1 MPPEPSTKGAIRMKR
16 LTCGAVAFLSGM
28 ALGGVVAAAPVV
40 YSDEATFR
48 AAAGSTTTYGFETHS
63 VTEGADLVSPVL
75 ASDLDNSFQ
84 LAYTNLNAFQIIDNG
99 ADPGVADGT
108 HYLFTHSQATAQNY
122 TLTFSNFGGANRSI
136 TAFGLTVTD
145 FASNIGA
152 SDTVTITYDT
162 ATLSGTLLSV
172 TGPQPD
178 FTQNFIGLIVDTPDA
193 FTSITLT
200 LNDVQSGFQDF
211 DEVIFSS
218 PAGLPEPST
227 LALMG
232 LCLAGLGFS
241 RRRQT

>member
-1 MPPEPSTKGAIRMKR
+1 MKPSSTYAG
-16 LTCGAVAFLSGM
+16 TAFMCGM
-28 ALGGVVAAAPVV
+28 ALSGVVAAAPVI
-40 YSDEATFR
+40 YGDEATFR
-48 AAAGSTTTYGFETHS
+48 AAAGSTATYGFETHS
-63 VTEGADLVSPVL
+63 VTEGTDLASPVL

-108 HYLFTHSQATAQNY
+108 HFLFTHSQAGAPNY
-122 TLTFSNFGGANRSI
+122 TLTFSNFGGANSSI
-136 TAFGLTVTD
+136 AAFGLTVTD
-145 FASNIGA
+145 FASNIA
-152 SDTVTITYDT
+152 ATDTVTITYDT
-162 ATLSGTLLSV
+162 GNLSGTLLSV

-178 FTQNFIGLIVDTPDA
+178 FTQNFIGLIVDAPDA

-218 PAGLPEPST
+218 PTGLPEPST

-241 RRRQT
+241 RRNKYR